1 MSPILPS
8 HKLVIVTGKGGVGKS
23 VLASALAALSAES
36 GLNTVLV
43 TLDTRDDRHPV
54 LDVPLEYTPYQAAPR
69 LAVSRVDAF
78 AAMSEYARRTLPFS
92 MFYEGFFKSRT
103 FRDFAV
109 AAPGF
114 EDLMCLG
121 KLYNLAVQSEFDRVI
136 FDAPAT
142 GHLRQLL
149 EVPEITRRAVQV
161 GPLNHN
167 ARKIQ
172 DLLLDAERTHVLVA
186 TLAEEMPVREAL
198 EIVDA
203 CQTFRMSLGPVLVN
217 GRLTRPISPEEEA
230 ALAARR
236 RAEPALSDMAIAAI
250 AAAVD
255 QAARFDSQEQ
265 SLEPLRA
272 RRLRTVDVPWV
283 LEPGS
288 TADALLASIGASL
301 RPVLAVGR

>member
-1 MSPILPS
+1 MTDVLAT
-8 HKLVIVTGKGGVGKS
+8 HRLVIVTGKGGVGKS
-23 VLASALAALSAES
+23 LLASTLAALCADR
-36 GLNTVLV
+36 GLNTILV

-54 LDVPLEYTPYQAAPR
+54 LDVPLEYTPYQVAPGF
-69 LAVSRVDAF
+69 AVSRVDAF
-78 AAMSEYARRTLPFS
+78 AAVAEYARRMLPLS
-92 MFYEGFFKSRT
+92 MFYEGFFRSRA
-103 FRDFAV
+103 FRDFAT

-142 GHLRQLL
+142 GHLRELL
-149 EVPEITRRAVQV
+149 EVPALTQRAVRV

-186 TLAEEMPVREAL
+186 TLAEEMPVQEAM

-203 CQTFRMSLGPVLVN
+203 CRALRMSVGPVLVN
-217 GRLTRPISPEEEA
+217 RRLERPISHDEQR

-236 RAEPALSDMAIAAI
+236 DAAPGVSEVAAAAIDAALDMASRRDAQDEA
-250 AAAVD
+250 
-255 QAARFDSQEQ
+255 
-265 SLEPLRA
+265 LEPLRA
-272 RRLRTVDVPWV
+272 RRLPMLAIPWV
-283 LEPGS
+283 ADPGS
-288 TADALLASIGASL
+288 TPAALMASVGGPLGALLGSA
-301 RPVLAVGR
+301 R